1 MNDNAMV
8 FVDGENLRARYEAM
22 VEDGEWRPQSSV
34 THIPGKFVWS
44 PHATDQ
50 LGAEILRVTYYTT
63 VVSDYN
69 GIRELEREIVKRH
82 WSQDPFGGSAR
93 RGTAGSLTPRVFKK
107 ASKSQ
112 KTASVDINITID
124 VLRHCF
130 QKDLGVVYIISG
142 DGDYIPLIQE
152 AMRTGTRVVVG
163 ALSSGLNED
172 MKIVPD
178 RFIPLDL
185 SFFLDR

>member
-1 MNDNAMV
+1 MV

-22 VEDGEWRPQSSV
+22 LDDGWQPQSSV

-44 PHATDQ
+44 PHATDR
-50 LGAEILRVTYYTT
+50 LGVEILRVTYYTT

-69 GIRELEREIVKRH
+69 GIRELEREIVNRY
-82 WSQDPFGGSAR
+82 WNQDPSAR
-93 RGTAGSLTPRVFKK
+93 GGVAGSLTPRVFKK

-163 ALSSGLNED
+163 GLSSGLNEE

-178 RFIPLDL
+178 RFILLDL